1 MAVDISERE
10 LDQQVKVHDERCL
23 GLPVGGTSST
33 IAPMPTL
40 TEDQRTVLAA
50 LMEPA
55 VPAAERTD
63 EALRNR
69 TSLAHHVPRI
79 LRELED
85 LDPPLVENAVDEAL
99 GTRVWQATQAAA
111 GLHLR

>member
-1 MAVDISERE
+1 
-10 LDQQVKVHDERCL
+10 
-23 GLPVGGTSST
+23 
-33 IAPMPTL
+33 MPDL

-55 VPAAERTD
+55 VSAAERTD

-85 LDPPLVENAVDEAL
+85 FDPPLVENDEDEAL
-99 GTRVWQATQAAA
+99 GTRVWQATLAA
-111 GLHLR
+111 GDLPDSDG

>member
-1 MAVDISERE
+1 MPE
-10 LDQQVKVHDERCL
+10 LSD
-23 GLPVGGTSST
+23 
-33 IAPMPTL
+33 
-40 TEDQRTVLAA
+40 DQRTVLAA

-55 VPAAERTD
+55 VPAAERTE

-85 LDPPLVENAVDEAL
+85 FDPPLVESDLDEGL
-99 GTRVWQATQAAA
+99 GTRVWIATIAA
-111 GLHLR
+111 GERLDPGA